1 PPDIWRDRGRSFSS
15 MYSMRI
21 VFSLPNKSAL
31 SLIISAHTS
40 PAPNSLTVSLN
51 AALETPAMGA
61 STTRFEISTSPILNI
76 LLTGFQVFRL
86 PLRGRPGPG
95 TEPAAG
101 NSRAWIGDKCTPV
114 HLRGRNAQLIDGDFV
129 ACVQRC
135 VDVYCPRPP
144 CFLAD
149 P

>member
-1 PPDIWRDRGRSFSS
+1 

-76 LLTGFQVFRL
+76 LLTGFQFFLQHLHCL
-86 PLRGRPGPG
+86 PKPGMDPS
-95 TEPAAG
+95 AG
-101 NSRAWIGDKCTPV
+101 NFGQWIEDKCTLV
-114 HLRGRNAQLIDGDFV
+114 HLRVRNAQVIEGEFEVFEIGRASCRERCGD
-129 ACVQRC
+129 CGR
-135 VDVYCPRPP
+135 
-144 CFLAD
+144 
-149 P
+149 